1 MSFKKGKQSST
12 YKYMMSFLEGKKP
25 SLSPKK
31 EVRILYSVSEIS
43 LHYNVL
49 LAMHLLKAAEV
60 LIISFFV

>member
-1 MSFKKGKQSST
+1 MSFKKGKQSSI

-31 EVRILYSVSEIS
+31 SSYSVFCITEIS

-49 LAMHLLKAAEV
+49 LAMHLFKAAEV